1 MKKLK
6 QVVSL
11 LLVAVMC
18 LGLLPAMAAPAG
30 AGTITVKTTD
40 TVTGQ
45 PLSNVTYKLENIT
58 AGRQH
63 PVEMVKPHSTPL
75 MLVGIALLKFLCRK
89 VTF

>member
-58 AGRQH
+58 AGHYADMGTATSGRDG
-63 PVEMVKPHSTPL
+63 ETTFNTTYA
-75 MLVGIALLKFLCRK
+75 GWYR

>member
-45 PLSNVTYKLENIT
+45 PLSNTPAYGGPNSPFNSCCCRMVLFCYSGIHIVCFKT
-58 AGRQH
+58 AR
-63 PVEMVKPHSTPL
+63 SL
-75 MLVGIALLKFLCRK
+75 FFA
-89 VTF
+89 

>member
-58 AGRQH
+58 
-63 PVEMVKPHSTPL
+63 S
-75 MLVGIALLKFLCRK
+75 
-89 VTF
+89 